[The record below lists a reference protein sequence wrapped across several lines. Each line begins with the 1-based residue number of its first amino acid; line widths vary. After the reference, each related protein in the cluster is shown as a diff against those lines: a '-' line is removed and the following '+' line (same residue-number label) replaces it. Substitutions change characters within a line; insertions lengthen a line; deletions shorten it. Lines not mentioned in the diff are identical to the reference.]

1 MNRKTC
7 LLCLPLLSLALAGCG
22 IDETSSSSP
31 EDTGSDLSQSSDSSS
46 STESSESESY
56 SEIDAEAAL
65 SPLKEEKIAFRG
77 TFNMSLANS
86 FTGEPLGDVPSTIE
100 SSLTPS
106 SYYFAEYDETGYY
119 AYEEVYVD
127 GEGYAVAHTLLPD
140 NVVYDSR
147 LTLEGEP
154 IVFAEYYANPFLL
167 LAHQVLTQEED
178 HLTLNLASL
187 NTSLTESIL
196 YALTGYYDLPYGTID
211 FRVSDG
217 LIDGGLYTGF
227 SPLSEVTI
235 DGATVYADITI
246 TFDFELV
253 DVSELESYDP
263 VAPLPTLEG
272 HEALQGYFD
281 AMKGHNFTL
290 EVKRIGGSAGEG
302 AVAEFVDYYTESAIL
317 HTYKENGTGSGFY
330 ADEDLGLVA
339 AVSLDAEGKMNAI
352 GQYEAEGT
360 KITDFMSS
368 MAFAPEVFDINEDG
382 SYTLKTGY
390 NFERYIQ
397 STSPDQCYNYLG
409 FLAYLTPG
417 TYTITLNDDGT
428 VFFTYDYAYVDY
440 VGVTVSG
447 TIEVTVKDIGTTELD
462 YVYVPYEAPEDG
474 TWEVAG
480 ENALAILEKYLG
492 PDYASLL
499 PYVDLNQCYSNSW
512 RDSVGGYGQATLIY
526 NNPDVLNQ
534 AKDGLIASML
544 ELGWTEGEYD
554 EANGRQHY
562 NITVDGITYDIALQ
576 VAASAGVDRY
586 FYIFL
591 YPYAEAPS
599 PLSLNEFIAQFAE
612 SENSRGTYTKQV
624 SYYHLQDG
632 GKGELYTQNDLE
644 TDVVSYQDNAFY
656 KLDHNSQGTY
666 LVEDADGAIAVYN
679 ANSLGDVTKAA
690 EYPAGTFAS
699 LTEYVSTY
707 GLSFLPPSLLTPF
720 AAALTEGEG
729 GSVSVAPGYEGTIM
743 TSLAYTVWG
752 DNIASYENGSLE
764 VSYDAEA
771 GSLSVSFLSGRV
783 SGNYY
788 VETSYSVVIDMAGQV
803 EIDLTP
809 IESVA

>member
-7 LLCLPLLSLALAGCG
+7 LLCLPLLSLTLAGCAPE
-22 IDETSSSSP
+22 ETASSSP
-31 EDTGSDLSQSSDSSS
+31 TDTGSDLSS

-56 SEIDAEAAL
+56 PEIDAEVAL
-65 SPLKEEKIAFRG
+65 SALKEEEIAFRG
-77 TFNMSLANS
+77 TFNMSMANS

-100 SSLTPS
+100 SFLTPS
-106 SYYFAEYDETGYY
+106 SYYFTEYDETRYY

-127 GEGYAVAHTLLPD
+127 GEGYAVAHTLLPN
-140 NVVYDSR
+140 NVVYDYR

-178 HLTLNLASL
+178 YLTLNLATL
-187 NTSLTESIL
+187 NPSLTKSIL
-196 YALTGYYDLPYGTID
+196 YALTGYYDLPNGTID

-339 AVSLDAEGKMNAI
+339 AVSLDAEGKMNAT
-352 GQYEAEGT
+352 GHYEAKET
-360 KITDFMSS
+360 ELTDFMSS
-368 MAFAPEVFDINEDG
+368 MVFAPEVFDINEDG

-440 VGVTVSG
+440 VGVKVSG

-480 ENALAILEKYLG
+480 EKALAILEKYLG

-499 PYVDLNQCYSNSW
+499 PYVDLNQCSSNSW
-512 RDSVGGYGQATLIY
+512 LDSAGGYGQATLIY

-534 AKDGLIASML
+534 AKDGLVASML

-554 EANGRQHY
+554 EDLGRQHY
-562 NITVDGITYDIALQ
+562 NITIDGITYDIALQ
-576 VAASAGVDRY
+576 VSQLSGVDRY

-612 SENSRGTYTKQV
+612 SENSRGTYKKQV
-624 SYYHLQDG
+624 TYYHLQDG
-632 GKGELYTQNDLE
+632 GKGELYSENDAE
-644 TDVVSYQDNAFY
+644 IDVVSYQDNAFY

-679 ANSLGDVTKAA
+679 ANSLGEVTKAV

-707 GLSFLPPSLLTPF
+707 GLNFLPPSLLTPF

-729 GSVSVAPGYEGTIM
+729 GSVTVAPGYEGIIM
-743 TSLAYTVWG
+743 TSLAETVWG
-752 DNIASYENGSLE
+752 DNIASYENSSLE

-788 VETSYSVVIDMAGQV
+788 METAYSVVIDMAGQV

>member
-7 LLCLPLLSLALAGCG
+7 LLCLPLLSLTLAGCG
-22 IDETSSSSP
+22 SDETASSSP
-31 EDTGSDLSQSSDSSS
+31 TDTGSDLSQSSSSSS

-56 SEIDAEAAL
+56 PEIDAEVAL
-65 SPLKEEKIAFRG
+65 SALKEEEIAFRG
-77 TFNMSLANS
+77 TFNMSMANS

-100 SSLTPS
+100 SFLTPS
-106 SYYFAEYDETGYY
+106 SYYFTEYDETRYY

-127 GEGYAVAHTLLPD
+127 DEGYAVAHTLLPD

-178 HLTLNLASL
+178 YLTLNLATL
-187 NTSLTESIL
+187 NTSLTKSIL
-196 YALTGYYDLPYGTID
+196 YALTGYYDLPNGTID

-235 DGATVYADITI
+235 DGATVLADITI

-339 AVSLDAEGKMNAI
+339 AVALDAEGKMNAT
-352 GQYEAEGT
+352 GHYEAEET
-360 KITDFMSS
+360 ELTDFMSS
-368 MAFAPEVFDINEDG
+368 MVFAPEVFDINEDG

-440 VGVTVSG
+440 VGVKVSG

-480 ENALAILEKYLG
+480 EKALAILEKYLG

-499 PYVDLNQCYSNSW
+499 PYVDLNQCSSNSW
-512 RDSVGGYGQATLIY
+512 LDSAGGYGQATLIY

-534 AKDGLIASML
+534 AKDGLVASML
-544 ELGWTEGEYD
+544 ELGWTEGEYGED
-554 EANGRQHY
+554 LGRQHY
-562 NITVDGITYDIALQ
+562 NITIDGITYDIALQ
-576 VAASAGVDRY
+576 VSQLSGVDRY

-612 SENSRGTYTKQV
+612 SENSRGTYKKQV

-679 ANSLGDVTKAA
+679 ANSLGEVTKAV
-690 EYPAGTFAS
+690 EYPAGTFDS
-699 LTEYVSTY
+699 LTDYVSIY
-707 GLSFLPPSLLTPF
+707 GLNFLPPSLLTPF

-729 GSVSVAPGYEGTIM
+729 GSVSVAPGYEGAIM
-743 TSLAYTVWG
+743 ANLAYAVWG

-771 GSLSVSFLSGRV
+771 GALSVSFLSGRV

-788 VETSYSVVIDMAGQV
+788 METSYSVVIDMAGQV

-809 IESVA
+809 IESIA

>member
-7 LLCLPLLSLALAGCG
+7 LLCLPLLALAGCG
-22 IDETSSSSP
+22 PSENSSSSIS
-31 EDTGSDLSQSSDSSS
+31 DTESDLSQSSESSS
-46 STESSESESY
+46 STESSESVSY
-56 SEIDAEAAL
+56 PEIDAENAL
-65 SPLKEEKIAFRG
+65 SSLKGQENAFRG
-77 TFNMSLANS
+77 TFNMSLVNS

-106 SYYFAEYDETGYY
+106 SYYFAEYDEKGYY
-119 AYEEVYVD
+119 AYEEVYAD
-127 GEGYAVAHTLLPD
+127 DEGYAVTHTLLPD

-147 LTLEGEP
+147 LSIEGEP
-154 IVFAEYYANPFLL
+154 VVFAEYYANPFDL
-167 LAHQVLTQEED
+167 LAYQVLVQEED

-187 NTSLTESIL
+187 NPSLTEGIL

-211 FRVSDG
+211 FTVSDDG

-235 DGATVYADITI
+235 EGATVYADITI

-253 DVSELESYDP
+253 DASELESYDP
-263 VAPLPTLEG
+263 VAPLPTLQG

-281 AMKGHNFTL
+281 SMKGHNFTL

-302 AVAEFVDYYTESAIL
+302 VVTEFVDYYTESAIL
-317 HTYKENGTGSGFY
+317 HTYKETGLGSGFY
-330 ADEDLGLVA
+330 ADGDLGLVA
-339 AVSLDAEGKMNAI
+339 AVTLDAERKLNAT
-352 GQYEAEGT
+352 GHYEAEG
-360 KITDFMSS
+360 IELTDFMSS

-397 STSPDQCYNYLG
+397 STSPDQCYNYSG
-409 FLAYLTPG
+409 YLAYLTPG

-440 VGVTVSG
+440 VGVRVSG

-480 ENALAILEKYLG
+480 ETALAVLEKYLG

-499 PYVDLNQCYSNSW
+499 PYVDLNQCYDNSW
-512 RDSVGGYGQATLIY
+512 RDATGGYGFALLIY
-526 NNPDVLNQ
+526 NNPDILNQ
-534 AKDGLIASML
+534 AKDKLVEDML
-544 ELGWTEGEYD
+544 GLGWVEGEYD
-554 EANGRQHY
+554 EDQGSQHY
-562 NITVDGITYDIALQ
+562 NITVEGITYDIALQ
-576 VAASAGVDRY
+576 VSQSAGVDRY

-591 YPYAEAPS
+591 YPYVEAAS
-599 PLSLNEFIAQFAE
+599 PLSLSEFIAQFAE
-612 SENSRGTYTKQV
+612 SENSRGTYSRQV
-624 SYYHLQDG
+624 TYYHLQDG
-632 GKGELYTQNDLE
+632 GKGELYTQNDPE

-666 LVEDADGAIAVYN
+666 LVEADDGSIAVYN
-679 ANSLGDVTKAA
+679 ANSLGEVTKAT
-690 EYPAGTFAS
+690 EYEAGTFTS
-699 LTEYVSTY
+699 LTHYVSTY
-707 GLSFLPPSLLTPF
+707 GLNFLPPSLLTPF
-720 AAALTEGEG
+720 AAALIEGED
-729 GSVSVAPGYEGTIM
+729 GSVSVVPGYEGTIM

-752 DNIASYENGSLE
+752 DNIASNDNGSLE
-764 VSYDAEA
+764 VAYDAEA
-771 GSLSVSFLSGRV
+771 GSLTVSFLSGRV
-783 SGNYY
+783 SGNFYL
-788 VETSYSVVIDMAGQV
+788 ETSYSVVIDMVGQV